1 MALRTS
7 SEKRLI
13 TYTAI
18 ATGNM
23 GFLLFGEALV
33 QVGLVNCPIEEVEFP
48 LKLIESLAYWLPAFA
63 IAVAALDVLHI
74 VKEVVGLVSQVMEPL
89 ANTLG
94 GQVLMIILL
103 LMCMLIVDFMLIL
116 VMAMLAAEI
125 VMIMQTVNLVV
136 MLFLT
141 RLVGIMLFVKRLVLI
156 LLATLGTKLA
166 VFEGVILLLLDVAV
180 IDWC

>member
-1 MALRTS
+1 MVFRTS

-33 QVGLVNCPIEEVEFP
+33 QAGLVNCPIEEVEFP
-48 LKLIESLAYWLPAFA
+48 LQLIESLADWLPAFA
-63 IAVAALDVLHI
+63 VAVAALDVLYI

-94 GQVLMIILL
+94 GQILMLLLL
-103 LMCMLIVDFMLIL
+103 LMCMLVVDLMLIL

-125 VMIMQTVNLVV
+125 VMILQMVNLVV
-136 MLFLT
+136 MLFVT
-141 RLVGIMLFVKRLVLI
+141 RLVVIVLFVTRLVVI
-156 LLATLGTKLA
+156 MLATLGTKLA
-166 VFEGVILLLLDVAV
+166 VFMGVMLDAVV
-180 IDWC
+180 IDWR